1 MKKIFTLMLAF
12 ACALFVGVS
21 CTNEGTDDGGTTTP
35 PTTEPTYDVVLTV
48 GELAEPFAA
57 NGGTATLSVTLSKD
71 VIGANVVAETSATW
85 LSASVNEDNQLVL
98 EAAPFTAV
106 TNPRTA
112 EVTVS
117 YVNENNENL
126 AAPVTATVSQ
136 ASPAATFTVEWS
148 DQSPIGATATITA
161 ADAEMVFGAFTFGE
175 SALEV
180 SDDPMPLSTR
190 ADAAKKSPVDYA
202 KEQLAL
208 YADPMGYGG
217 LGLAFAQMANPYMGG
232 TALLYPHM
240 TGNVMNCSLY
250 NWRGVEKKMYLVVVG
265 LNWGLNMDTYEDTT
279 TQKGLV
285 HVFEVENLPQPAVN
299 ITKESVTASYAE
311 DCVVIDCNVENPTW
325 DGVLTAESD
334 SEWLDAAASSTGKL
348 HLFCKENA
356 YAKSRSANV
365 TVTYTYKC
373 MVSMYG
379 ETMEMP
385 ITATATV
392 KVEQEANPNVKPL
405 TFTIKVKESHYD
417 RIIADIVPSDA
428 NAYYCVGAESQS
440 NYNNYTQ
447 WYANAWDALCN
458 YALGTPCQGTLT
470 DYVFEINTQYASYPE
485 DWTYYVFA
493 FATDAEGTV
502 VAGNPT
508 YAEVKVTN
516 DQPAV
521 TFDLDYEVAPGLKV
535 TYNEE
540 TDNYELY
547 TPAEGGTF
555 TVKYAFANAPEGAV
569 LRINNTSSDVV
580 SDSND
585 VLGGDPDA
593 TPVFD
598 DANNTMTVVVNP
610 YDESKTAWYQ
620 HYVTIYVRMYTSADK
635 TQSIGQA
642 IQLKINQ
649 TAPAAAEPAK

>member
-1 MKKIFTLMLAF
+1 MLAF

-35 PTTEPTYDVVLTV
+35 PTSEPTYDVVLTV

-85 LSASVNEDNQLVL
+85 LEVSVTEENEVALTASAFDAV
-98 EAAPFTAV
+98 AA
-106 TNPRTA
+106 PRTA

-117 YVNENNENL
+117 YVNESNENL

-136 ASPAATFTVEWS
+136 ASPEATFTVEWS
-148 DQSPIGATATITA
+148 NQTQMGATATITA

-175 SALEV
+175 SKLEV
-180 SDDPMPLSTR
+180 SDDPMPWSTR

-202 KEQLAL
+202 KEQLVL
-208 YADPMGYGG
+208 FADPMGYGG
-217 LGLAFAQMANPYMGG
+217 LGIGFYYMAQSMSG
-232 TALLYPHM
+232 LLSNM
-240 TGNVMNCSLY
+240 NGNVLNCSLLSM
-250 NWRGVEKKMYLVVVG
+250 RGGAEKKMYLVVVG

-279 TQKGLV
+279 TQKGMV

-299 ITKESVTASYAE
+299 IAKESVTASYAE
-311 DCVVIDCNVENPTW
+311 DCVVVDYNVENPTE

-334 SEWLDAAASSTGKL
+334 SEWLDATASSTGKL
-348 HLFCKENA
+348 HLFCKENP

-373 MVSMYG
+373 MVSQWG

-405 TFTIKVKESHYD
+405 TFTIKVKDTHYD
-417 RIIADIVPSDA
+417 RIVADIVPSDA
-428 NAYYCVGAESQS
+428 NACYCVGAESQS

-470 DYVFEINTQYASYPE
+470 DYVFEINTQYAADPE

-502 VAGNPT
+502 VAGEPT
-508 YAEVKVTN
+508 YKETQVTN
-516 DQPAV
+516 DTPTV
-521 TFDLDYEVAPGLKV
+521 TFDLDYEVASGLKI

-540 TDNYELY
+540 TGNYELN

-569 LRINNTSSDVV
+569 LRINNMASDVV
-580 SDSND
+580 SDTND

-610 YDESKTAWYQ
+610 YDASKTAWYQ

-635 TQSIGQA
+635 TQSIGKA